1 MKINRVIQGTAL
13 TALAAAA
20 WMGAGSDASASVTNA
35 RIDRAD
41 DSSYILSVEAENDD
55 PEVMVGVAK
64 VSKDGKA
71 KVSAWDVY
79 EGNSAEVDLSKLNV
93 ANDNFF
99 AVKTD
104 DMDKPMFVG
113 IAASSKKN
121 KIEFNAGSAKIT
133 KLQTTVVKTTTDY
146 TGDIEVRTVT
156 GTWDSVQQTAEFSK
170 YQYQGAT
177 LYVRIPADDNK
188 KTEKLEVTDITINKK
203 NTAKEKVKQLG
214 SLPSKETKLNI
225 AKQAN
230 GPKVAVDYVK
240 GLVTLPAKTEYRIVA
255 TVADVVSP
263 TAVGDTKV
271 ATTPGA
277 LLEGKGKAVLE
288 VRKAASTEKKGKAA
302 SKWTRVELVKPQA
315 AGFTVTGTI
324 STGSTLEAKAATAGS
339 VKLTFNKDK
348 KENAASL
355 SMEATG
361 DFDYYIGAPTY
372 DGKGFKAIKG
382 KEAAKKITI
391 KKTAIDGK
399 DLYVRTCGDKS
410 TQTWAGEWEKITTVN
425 FPK

>member
-1 MKINRVIQGTAL
+1 MKIKRVIQGTAL

-188 KTEKLEVTDITINKK
+188 KTEKLEVTDITINLLKK
-203 NTAKEKVKQLG
+203 
-214 SLPSKETKLNI
+214 
-225 AKQAN
+225 
-230 GPKVAVDYVK
+230 
-240 GLVTLPAKTEYRIVA
+240 
-255 TVADVVSP
+255 
-263 TAVGDTKV
+263 
-271 ATTPGA
+271 
-277 LLEGKGKAVLE
+277 
-288 VRKAASTEKKGKAA
+288 
-302 SKWTRVELVKPQA
+302 
-315 AGFTVTGTI
+315 
-324 STGSTLEAKAATAGS
+324 
-339 VKLTFNKDK
+339 
-348 KENAASL
+348 
-355 SMEATG
+355 
-361 DFDYYIGAPTY
+361 
-372 DGKGFKAIKG
+372 
-382 KEAAKKITI
+382 
-391 KKTAIDGK
+391 
-399 DLYVRTCGDKS
+399 
-410 TQTWAGEWEKITTVN
+410 
-425 FPK
+425 

>member
-1 MKINRVIQGTAL
+1 MRIKRVLQGTAL

-20 WMGAGSDASASVTNA
+20 WMGAGSTDASAEVKGVSIGTA
-35 RIDRAD
+35 T
-41 DSSYILSVEAENDD
+41 DSSYVLSVTAESDD

-79 EGNSAEVDLSKLNV
+79 EGSSAEVDLSKLNV

-104 DMDKPMFVG
+104 DMAKPMFVG

-133 KLQTTVVKTTTDY
+133 KLQTTVGKTTAEY
-146 TGDIEVRTVT
+146 TSDIEVRTAT
-156 GTWDSVQQTAEFSK
+156 GKWASVQQTTEFSK

-177 LYVRIPADDNK
+177 LYVRIPADGTK
-188 KTEKLEVTDITINKK
+188 KTEKLEITDVTIDKK
-203 NTAKEKVKQLG
+203 NTAKETVKQLG

-240 GLVTLPAKTEYRIVA
+240 GLVTLPAKTEYRVVA
-255 TVADVVSP
+255 AVADVVSP
-263 TAVGDTKV
+263 TAVGDVKV

-277 LLEGKGKAVLE
+277 LLKGKDKAVLE
-288 VRKAASTEKKGKAA
+288 VRKAASIEKKGKAA

-315 AGFTVTGTI
+315 AGFSTTGEV
-324 STGSTLEAKAATAGS
+324 STSGALTATATTGGA
-339 VKLTFNKDK
+339 VKIQFTSNTKGD
-348 KENAASL
+348 AVAL
-355 SMEATG
+355 SFETTG
-361 DFDYYIGAPTY
+361 NFDYYIGEPTY
-372 DGKGFKAIKG
+372 DGKGFKAV
-382 KEAAKKITI
+382 KKKKVVI
-391 KKTAIDGK
+391 KKALVDGK
-399 DLYVRTCGDKS
+399 DIYVRSCGDKA